1 MTRVKF
7 FFVTNWGDIQKEV
20 NDWLVSNPDIRIR
33 HVAFQTSPPNN
44 IIVMMV
50 YNL

>member
-7 FFVTNWGDIQKEV
+7 FFVTDWGDIQKEI
-20 NDWLVSNPDIRIR
+20 NEWLVNNPDIRVR
-33 HVAFQTSPPNN
+33 HVALHTSTPSNM
-44 IIVMMV
+44 IVMMV